1 MQTVA
6 AEQIKRQVETFHAEI
21 DRKMKKRRQLP
32 RVSKDDLFVSLDTGN
47 TGKTASLPGLA
58 AQDHYNAN
66 AGKCKAVS
74 VLEKER
80 SRENVSA
87 S

>member
-6 AEQIKRQVETFHAEI
+6 
-21 DRKMKKRRQLP
+21 
-32 RVSKDDLFVSLDTGN
+32 
-47 TGKTASLPGLA
+47 
-58 AQDHYNAN
+58 HYNAK